1 MLWLLFLLVAWG
13 AAILSCARLCV
24 AAISAADG
32 AELPGAPPGRS
43 LDLYETAFLAGGP
56 QRVSDLT
63 LVSMHR
69 QRRLLLAHT
78 GWVTV
83 VDPEGRDDLERSL
96 ISAIGPE
103 GQSPVPP
110 VRAALGS
117 GDAVRALGDRLV
129 AAGLAV
135 PARARTGVADA
146 VRQVRAALALVLLSA
161 LVALVMVP
169 PAGGAATVLPW
180 FALPLLLTAGSLAIA
195 RAEVHPYTRWASPAG
210 QQVLGRI
217 TVPPR
222 PPRSA
227 DGAGRRADDSTAL
240 TALAVHGTSALP
252 EPELRAALRGGTP
265 ER

>member
-13 AAILSCARLCV
+13 AAILSCARLC
-24 AAISAADG
+24 AAAVSAAD
-32 AELPGAPPGRS
+32 APDLPVAPLGRR

-56 QRVSDLT
+56 QRVTDLT
-63 LVSMHR
+63 LVSMYR

-110 VRAALGS
+110 VRAALSG
-117 GDAVRALGDRLV
+117 GDAVRALADRLV
-129 AAGLAV
+129 TSGLALPV
-135 PARARTGVADA
+135 TARTGVASA
-146 VRQVRAALALVLLSA
+146 VRQVRAAVVVVLLTG
-161 LVALVMVP
+161 LVALLMVP
-169 PAGGAATVLPW
+169 PAGGSATVLPW
-180 FALPLLLTAGSLAIA
+180 FGLPLLLTAGCLAIA

-210 QQVLGRI
+210 QQLLSRI

-222 PPRSA
+222 PPRTA
-227 DGAGRRADDSTAL
+227 DGTGRSGDDL
-240 TALAVHGTSALP
+240 TALAVHGTGALTD
-252 EPELRAALRGGTP
+252 PELRAALRGGP
-265 ER
+265 PAR